1 MSLVGMTRDIQSLLE
16 GSQRILVASHVDP
29 DGDAIGTQL
38 AFGHY
43 LRSLGK
49 DVLMAR
55 DSSIPS
61 KYQFLPEIDMI
72 SDVAKLGEQA
82 RFDAAVVLECPNP
95 DRLGSVAGLISA
107 GTRVINIDHHPANVL
122 EAEVNWV
129 DTVPSS
135 VGEMVFEYFRQ
146 TEYSVGQEVATQL
159 YTAILTDTGRFRYS
173 CTSPRTL
180 EIAGALV
187 RAGADARTICDQ
199 VYYDMAPELV
209 RLTGEVLCGLEY
221 HDDGRICLMTLTR
234 DTLAQTGASP
244 SDTEGLVDHT
254 LYPRGVQVG
263 ALLRDIGPKLTK
275 VSFRSRPG
283 TDVAKLASKFGGGG
297 HVNAAGCSIEL
308 PVEAAKDRIIELL
321 REARESQV

>member
-1 MSLVGMTRDIQSLLE
+1 MSLLEITLEIQRLLE
-16 GSQRILVASHVDP
+16 GSRRILVASHIDP
-29 DGDAIGTQL
+29 DGDAVGTQL

-43 LRSLGK
+43 LRGLGK

-61 KYQFLPEIDMI
+61 KYQFLPEIDLI
-72 SDVAKLGEQA
+72 SDVAKLKDQA
-82 RFDAAVVLECPNP
+82 RFDTAVVLECPNS
-95 DRLGSVAGLISA
+95 DRLGSVAALISPD
-107 GTRVINIDHHPANVL
+107 TKVINIDHHPANVL
-122 EAEVNWV
+122 EAEINWV

-135 VGEMVFEYFRQ
+135 VGEMVFEYFRRAD
-146 TEYSVGQEVATQL
+146 YAVGAEVATQL
-159 YTAILTDTGRFRYS
+159 YTAILTDTGRFRYA

-180 EIAGALV
+180 EIAGELV
-187 RAGADARTICDQ
+187 RAGADARAICDQ

-234 DTLAQTGASP
+234 DTLAETGASA

-254 LYPRGVQVG
+254 LYPRGVQIG
-263 ALLRDIGPKLTK
+263 ALLRDVGPKLTK

-308 PVEAAKDRIIELL
+308 PVEAAKNRIVELL
-321 REARESQV
+321 REARESEV